1 MRNNTRKKTKYQ
13 NARDKNAHML
23 CHSIEKEQNERVS
36 PPQPNKKFFEALII
50 KNKQPSLSKQDKSI
64 PLQLFNRGIQLLCC
78 FSLNNH

>member
-13 NARDKNAHML
+13 NGRDKNAHML

-50 KNKQPSLSKQDKSI
+50 KN
-64 PLQLFNRGIQLLCC
+64 N
-78 FSLNNH
+78 